1 MSRFC
6 HGPIWTATL
15 RRSIVRARISSCPTL
30 RQVLTCYSIEFVLL
44 ADGLDV
50 FRVPV
55 PESMVDRSLAE
66 SQFRQ
71 KTGCNVVAIER
82 EGIMEVNPNPSK
94 PIAAGSELIVV
105 GDAKSEERFF
115 NAIQ

>member
-1 MSRFC
+1 M
-6 HGPIWTATL
+6 L
-15 RRSIVRARISSCPTL
+15 K
-30 RQVLTCYSIEFVLL
+30 QVEFVLL

-55 PESMVDRSLAE
+55 PDSLINRSLAE

-71 KTGCNVVAIER
+71 LTGCNVVAIER
-82 EGIMEVNPNPSK
+82 DGNLEVNPNPNT
-94 PIAAGSELIVV
+94 PIPAGSELIVV

-115 NAIQ
+115 NVTQ